1 MKNKE
6 RFIIDGVGIVINPK
20 LTEQEKKRSEEI
32 DKILKKTKNKK

>member
-1 MKNKE
+1 MKNE
-6 RFIIDGVGIVINPK
+6 DRFIMGREGIVINPK